1 MGMSRLHF
9 RIAPR
14 STFAI
19 EHLLMVLTTFFWA
32 IGHPLGRII
41 LREVHPFQL
50 AAVNLT
56 VGFLCLLAYLGAA
69 GKVKELFRMSR
80 RHFLGSCF
88 LGVFGFFTYQIGTFS
103 ALARIPASVNAVLVA
118 TNVVLVVLLSA
129 LILRERIPPLR
140 VLGVLVALCGVVFI
154 TFNQGFVLDGS
165 VDLVGVAFSLSAAAS
180 FALYTIL
187 GKRILSRNDPLLV
200 STLALFTGA
209 VLLDVLTAVTVG
221 FAGLRAASTLT
232 WGLMLPL
239 GATMI
244 GVAYPLWFFCLKRLP
259 ASHISV
265 FIYMTPTFAVILS
278 LLILG
283 ERFAWLFWLGAALVL
298 GGIMVANLRRAQ
310 RGGSGQTPA
319 GKSRRPRR
327 APV

>member
-1 MGMSRLHF
+1 MD
-9 RIAPR
+9 APR
-14 STFAI
+14 FRL
-19 EHLLMVLTTFFWA
+19 EYLLMVLTTFFWA

-50 AAVNLT
+50 AAMNLS
-56 VGFLCLLAYLGAA
+56 VGFACLFLYLAAT
-69 GKVKELFRMSR
+69 GKVKAMFRMSR
-80 RHFLGSCF
+80 RDFLGSCF
-88 LGVFGFFTYQIGTFS
+88 LGVFGFFTYQICTFS
-103 ALARIPASVNAVLVA
+103 ALARIPASMNAVLVS

-129 LILRERIPPLR
+129 VFLRERVPPLR
-140 VLGVLVALCGVVFI
+140 ILGVLIALTGVVFI
-154 TFNQGFVLDGS
+154 TFNQGFVLDGR
-165 VDLVGVAFSLSAAAS
+165 VDLVGVAFSLSAAVS

-187 GKRILSRNDPLLV
+187 GKRILARNDPLLV
-200 STLALFTGA
+200 STLALFAGA
-209 VLLDVLTAVTVG
+209 ALLDVLTAATVG
-221 FAGLRAASTLT
+221 FGSLRQAGALS

-265 FIYMTPTFAVILS
+265 FIYMTPAFAVILS

-283 ERFAWLFWLGAALVL
+283 ERFAWLFWMGAAFVL
-298 GGIMVANLRRAQ
+298 GGIAVANLSRGKPVQ
-310 RGGSGQTPA
+310 RGA
-319 GKSRRPRR
+319 D

>member
-1 MGMSRLHF
+1 MRPVEV
-9 RIAPR
+9 PR
-14 STFAI
+14 SRFRL
-19 EHLLMVLTTFFWA
+19 EYPLMVLTTFFWA
-32 IGHPLGRII
+32 VGHPLGRII

-50 AAVNLT
+50 AAMNLS
-56 VGFLCLLAYLGAA
+56 VGFACLLVYLLAA
-69 GKVKELFRMSR
+69 GRVKDLFRMSR
-80 RHFLGSCF
+80 RDFLGSCF
-88 LGVFGFFTYQIGTFS
+88 LGTFGFFTYQIATFS
-103 ALARIPASVNAVLVA
+103 ALARIPASMNAVLVA

-129 LILRERIPPLR
+129 LFLRERVPPVR
-140 VLGVLVALCGVVFI
+140 IAGVLVALSGVVFI
-154 TFNQGFVLDGS
+154 TFNQGFALDGR
-165 VDLVGVAFSLSAAAS
+165 VDLVGVAFSLSAAIS

-200 STLALFTGA
+200 STLALFAGA
-209 VLLDVLTAVTVG
+209 VLLDVLTGATVG
-221 FAGLRAASTLT
+221 FGSLLRASALT

-259 ASHISV
+259 ASHVSV

-283 ERFAWLFWLGAALVL
+283 ERFAWLFWMGAALVL
-298 GGIMVANLRRAQ
+298 GGIAVANLTRANLTRGQ
-310 RGGSGQTPA
+310 RA
-319 GKSRRPRR
+319 GRGAD

>member
-1 MGMSRLHF
+1 MDTPRFRFRL
-9 RIAPR
+9 
-14 STFAI
+14 
-19 EHLLMVLTTFFWA
+19 EYLLMVVTTFFWA

-50 AAVNLT
+50 AAMNLT
-56 VGFLCLLAYLGAA
+56 VGFLCLVVYLLVT
-69 GKVKELFRMSR
+69 GKMKELFKVNR
-80 RHFLGSCF
+80 RDFLGSCF
-88 LGVFGFFTYQIGTFS
+88 LGVFGFFTYQISTFS
-103 ALARIPASVNAVLVA
+103 ALARIPASMNAVLVA
-118 TNVVLVVLLSA
+118 TNVVLVVLLSG

-154 TFNQGFVLDGS
+154 TFNQGFVLDGR
-165 VDLVGVAFSLSAAAS
+165 VDLIGVAFSLSAAAS

-200 STLALFTGA
+200 STLALFAGA
-209 VLLDVLTAVTVG
+209 VLLDVVTAATVG
-221 FAGLRAASTLT
+221 FAGLRSAGGLT

-259 ASHISV
+259 ASHVSV

-298 GGIMVANLRRAQ
+298 GGIMIANLRRAA
-310 RGGSGQTPA
+310 RTGEART
-319 GKSRRPRR
+319 
-327 APV
+327 

>member
-1 MGMSRLHF
+1 MDTQRMGLR
-9 RIAPR
+9 
-14 STFAI
+14 I
-19 EHLLMVLTTFFWA
+19 EHLLMVVTTLFWA

-50 AAVNLT
+50 AAVNLS
-56 VGFLCLLAYLGAA
+56 VGFLCLAAYLLMA
-69 GKVKELFRMSR
+69 GKLRGLARMSPR
-80 RHFLGSCF
+80 DVMASCF

-103 ALARIPASVNAVLVA
+103 ALARIPASMNAVLVA

-129 LILRERIPPLR
+129 LVLRERVPPLR
-140 VLGVLVALCGVVFI
+140 VIGVLVALSGVVFI
-154 TFNQGFVLDGS
+154 TFNRGFVLDGR
-165 VDLVGVAFSLSAAAS
+165 VDLVGVAFSLSAAVS

-200 STLALFTGA
+200 STLALFAGA
-209 VLLDVLTAVTVG
+209 VLLDVLTAATVG
-221 FAGLRAASTLT
+221 FGGLRSAGGLT
-232 WGLMLPL
+232 WGLMLAL

-278 LLILG
+278 LVILG
-283 ERFAWLFWLGAALVL
+283 ERFAWLFWLGAGLVL
-298 GGIMVANLRRAQ
+298 VGIALANLTRRD
-310 RGGSGQTPA
+310 S
-319 GKSRRPRR
+319 R
-327 APV
+327 APA